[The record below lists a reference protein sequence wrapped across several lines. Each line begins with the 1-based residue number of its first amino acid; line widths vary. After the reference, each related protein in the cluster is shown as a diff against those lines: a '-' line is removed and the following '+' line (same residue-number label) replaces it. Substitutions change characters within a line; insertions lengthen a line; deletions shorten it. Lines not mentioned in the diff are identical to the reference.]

1 MLQTNGIS
9 QGKRRRNFTM
19 RLRSTL
25 PVSYT
30 KAKHIGKRVRNQL
43 LEFENLSE
51 RNSKHLYI
59 ERCRALPG
67 YDCTF
72 FSVRVPSAGRFRK
85 SPAVKQLLGVS
96 NRSVVFLDEKTKVCM
111 CVCVCVCVCM
121 CVCVFIS
128 KNRYSYS
135 LPLHSPL
142 LLPPPPATLPSFLP
156 IPLGPGDKVQSPRRP
171 VCLS

>member
-96 NRSVVFLDEKTKVCM
+96 NRSVVFLDEKTKVCV
-111 CVCVCVCVCM
+111 CVCRACVHACMRACVRVCVHACVCVCM
-121 CVCVFIS
+121 RACVRACVWCVCVC
-128 KNRYSYS
+128 
-135 LPLHSPL
+135 
-142 LLPPPPATLPSFLP
+142 
-156 IPLGPGDKVQSPRRP
+156 G
-171 VCLS
+171 VCVCVYL

>member
-96 NRSVVFLDEKTKVCM
+96 NRTVVFLDEKTKVCM
-111 CVCVCVCVCM
+111 CVCVCVYVCACVCA
-121 CVCVFIS
+121 CVCVCLSLRIVIVTLFPSILPS
-128 KNRYSYS
+128 FSL
-135 LPLHSPL
+135 LPL
-142 LLPPPPATLPSFLP
+142 PPSLPSFL
-156 IPLGPGDKVQSPRRP
+156 SP
-171 VCLS
+171 